1 MAPKRFGASGTLVQ
15 SASDIP
21 IKKAILRLTP
31 ETLQKRNSSN
41 GRFRIAIEN
50 LDESQW
56 LNLALSGSDPDS
68 AVRFTFS
75 RTRFDIPPRGLAWG
89 WIDVS
94 APRPERGKEVSREIE
109 IIATDNNET
118 VSTQGKFIH
127 SSIDWVRYVRYALTV
142 LGGIVAIVG
151 TFLPWTVAQ
160 QDYYL
165 IDLPLITNAD
175 IVAKTEP
182 SVRLAAIVLAVAMVI
197 GIVGKTGKA
206 DHRVVGGHCGRAYR
220 ILDLFD
226 YQGGDGRPH
235 VRRSHCRDR
244 SDRRPYRRVVS
255 QAVENISYRP
265 PVRTSLDPFAGS
277 RRPSLR
283 YSCWIAATTWES
295 SISESEPA
303 AR

>member
-1 MAPKRFGASGTLVQ
+1 MADSVSRSRTWTNP
-15 SASDIP
+15 
-21 IKKAILRLTP
+21 
-31 ETLQKRNSSN
+31 
-41 GRFRIAIEN
+41 
-50 LDESQW
+50 QW

-68 AVRFTFS
+68 APSGSTFS

-118 VSTQGKFIH
+118 VSTHGKFIH

-175 IVAKTEP
+175 IVAKTQP
-182 SVRLAAIVLAVAMVI
+182 SMRLAIIVLAVAMTI
-197 GIVGKTGKA
+197 GVVGKAGKA
-206 DHRVVGGHCGRAYR
+206 TIASSM
-220 ILDLFD
+220 L
-226 YQGGDGRPH
+226 
-235 VRRSHCRDR
+235 
-244 SDRRPYRRVVS
+244 
-255 QAVENISYRP
+255 
-265 PVRTSLDPFAGS
+265 
-277 RRPSLR
+277 
-283 YSCWIAATTWES
+283 IAAGL
-295 SISESEPA
+295 IGYFFF
-303 AR
+303 